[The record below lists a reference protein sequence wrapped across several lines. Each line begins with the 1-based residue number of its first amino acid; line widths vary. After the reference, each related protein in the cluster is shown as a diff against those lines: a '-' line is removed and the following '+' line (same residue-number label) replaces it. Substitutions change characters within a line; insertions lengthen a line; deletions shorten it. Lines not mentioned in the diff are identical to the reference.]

1 MFNLLLLTNCTDTI
15 PYVEMIRTQQD
26 HYRQNDDDDDD
37 DEDDEDDED
46 DKDDED
52 DEDDKD
58 EDVTQHKIELTVLGY
73 VVVKVLTFCL
83 LVDRFMI

>member
-26 HYRQNDDDDDD
+26 HYRQN
-37 DEDDEDDED
+37 ED
-46 DKDDED
+46 D

-58 EDVTQHKIELTVLGY
+58 EDVTKHKIELTFLGY
-73 VVVKVLTFCL
+73 AVVKVLTFCL

>member
-26 HYRQNDDDDDD
+26 HYRQNVD
-37 DEDDEDDED
+37 
-46 DKDDED
+46 D

-58 EDVTQHKIELTVLGY
+58 EDVTKHKIELTFLGY